1 MELPTIYK
9 DHGTVARFLVSQFP
23 MIFISIYFDAINI
36 HCFFHSS
43 SHFFWISIGFPWVFP
58 VFPWFSHPSHAEAR
72 GLPRAAG
79 AHDARQASG
88 GGDAGDVFQNAGLA
102 DVEADLGI
110 SMVYDISIVYLH
122 GI

>member
-1 MELPTIYK
+1 M
-9 DHGTVARFLVSQFP
+9 
-23 MIFISIYFDAINI
+23 
-36 HCFFHSS
+36 
-43 SHFFWISIGFPWVFP
+43 GFPIRYRDRT
-58 VFPWFSHPSHAEAR
+58 EAR